1 MTSPKTRDIATI
13 GQYLMEGPD
22 GPHLLSC
29 QSNHHLVW
37 GIVLGLAPHVCAL
50 HPCSLPLSLLCHL
63 SYLSHFVT
71 LTCPVLQG
79 LFLLLLKVI
88 FFAKYL
94 IFTQYYY

>member
-37 GIVLGLAPHVCAL
+37 GIVLGL
-50 HPCSLPLSLLCHL
+50 
-63 SYLSHFVT
+63 
-71 LTCPVLQG
+71 G
-79 LFLLLLKVI
+79 I
-88 FFAKYL
+88 M
-94 IFTQYYY
+94 